1 MSPAHGLRA
10 PIVAFALVVASAAAP
25 AAYADDQRLVAEG
38 ISLYDRGQFTEAAAL
53 LAPEAESGSTAAQ
66 FHMGLMLARGE
77 GTARDLAAAARW
89 MERAAE
95 GGHNHAQYII
105 GHMYAKGDG
114 VAQDR
119 ARAHMWF
126 TAATENG
133 WWKARE
139 ARERLVDDGM
149 TPREVTESS
158 NLYRAWR
165 ARQQQ
170 NAPR

>member
-1 MSPAHGLRA
+1 MSLADRLRA
-10 PIVAFALVVASAAAP
+10 MVVAVAVAAP
-25 AAYADDQRLVAEG
+25 AAHADDQRLVAEG
-38 ISLYDRGQFTEAAAL
+38 ISLYDRGQFEEAAAV

-66 FHMGLMLARGE
+66 FHMGLLLARGE
-77 GTARDLAAAARW
+77 GTPRDLATAARW

-95 GGHNHAQYII
+95 SGHNHAQYII

-126 TAATENG
+126 SAATENG

-149 TPREVTESS
+149 TPREVTESG
-158 NLYRAWR
+158 NLLRAWR
-165 ARQQQ
+165 ARRTQTPAQ
-170 NAPR
+170 